1 MVDRRLVALEHSALL
16 SVVVVVVVAV
26 VVAAVA
32 EVAVDMH

>member
-1 MVDRRLVALEHSALL
+1 MALEHSALS
-16 SVVVVVVVAV
+16 SVVVVIVAAA